1 MGGEYSGIM
10 DDTTAVV
17 FESACFDGASV
28 RTTAKKLGMRTD
40 ASARFEK
47 GLDPENTFP
56 ALMRAFELVEMLGC
70 GEVVKTY
77 IDCDKS
83 NKNRDGVVFD
93 PDWINSFLGTEIP
106 AAEMEE
112 YLTRLNFTIK
122 EGKAYAPYY
131 RIDIECKADL
141 AEEVAR
147 LYGYNK
153 IPDTIIRGVA
163 EAKLT
168 RKQKFDRNVT
178 SAMLGMG
185 VNEITTFS
193 FISPKYFD
201 KIRLPENSP
210 LRNVVKIMNPLGE
223 DTSVM
228 RTTILPSVC
237 EVLARNYSY
246 RNPECYAFELGNEY
260 LPVEGEVLPN
270 EPERLGVGIYDT
282 NGSVD
287 FYTIKGIVEE
297 LLKKCGAPEY
307 DVARPDENTAFG
319 EAAAFHPG
327 RCAVITANG
336 TELAIFGE
344 LHPETLENYGIGCRA
359 YAAKVNL
366 PELMALC
373 TEEKTYKPLPKY
385 PATTRDI
392 SLVCDDELPAAVIEK
407 TIRKAGGAI
416 LEKVTLFDIYKGKQ
430 IAEDKKSVSYAL
442 TLRSHDGTL
451 TDEQADK
458 TMEKIVN
465 ALKEHGAELRM

>member
-1 MGGEYSGIM
+1 
-10 DDTTAVV
+10 
-17 FESACFDGASV
+17 
-28 RTTAKKLGMRTD
+28 
-40 ASARFEK
+40 
-47 GLDPENTFP
+47 
-56 ALMRAFELVEMLGC
+56 
-70 GEVVKTY
+70 
-77 IDCDKS
+77 
-83 NKNRDGVVFD
+83 
-93 PDWINSFLGTEIP
+93 
-106 AAEMEE
+106 
-112 YLTRLNFTIK
+112 
-122 EGKAYAPYY
+122 
-131 RIDIECKADL
+131 
-141 AEEVAR
+141 
-147 LYGYNK
+147 
-153 IPDTIIRGVA
+153 
-163 EAKLT
+163 
-168 RKQKFDRNVT
+168 
-178 SAMLGMG
+178 MLGMG

-458 TMEKIVN
+458 TMGKIVN